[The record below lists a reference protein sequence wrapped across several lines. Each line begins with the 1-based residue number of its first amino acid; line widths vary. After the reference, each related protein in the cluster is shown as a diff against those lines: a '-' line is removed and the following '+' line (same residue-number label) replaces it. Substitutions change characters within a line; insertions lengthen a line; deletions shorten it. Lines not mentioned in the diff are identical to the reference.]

1 MGGPCY
7 LLVDAPPPADAA
19 AAANAAA
26 AAAGRLAAGV
36 SSKPRQR
43 VRGPRATDNFAVD
56 PFTFDGARWQSVE
69 QCYQAHKFLDPS
81 KREAIRQILPHAV
94 PQESDHSYG
103 LRVWRM
109 GASGTLRDDW
119 DAVKVEIMLSVCR
132 SKLAAHEALREQLLG
147 TGDAPIVGGP
157 STEWHGASGHHGW
170 STWNG
175 RINELLREE
184 LRQAASG
191 GAPSEKLVQLQAVF
205 ADYMEAEGGAKH
217 PLPGTTATLSE
228 AE

>member
-1 MGGPCY
+1 VLP
-7 LLVDAPPPADAA
+7 
-19 AAANAAA
+19 
-26 AAAGRLAAGV
+26 
-36 SSKPRQR
+36 
-43 VRGPRATDNFAVD
+43 
-56 PFTFDGARWQSVE
+56 E
-69 QCYQAHKFLDPS
+69 AHKFLDAS

-132 SKLAAHEALREQLLG
+132 SKLAAHEALCEQLLG

-170 STWNG
+170 SAWNG

-205 ADYMEAEGGAKH
+205 ADYMEAEGGAKQ
-217 PLPGTTATLSE
+217 PLPGTTATE
-228 AE
+228 CQGV

>member
-1 MGGPCY
+1 MNESFEKSIKILKGDKSADE
-7 LLVDAPPPADAA
+7 LLPP
-19 AAANAAA
+19 
-26 AAAGRLAAGV
+26 
-36 SSKPRQR
+36 
-43 VRGPRATDNFAVD
+43 
-56 PFTFDGARWQSVE
+56 
-69 QCYQAHKFLDPS
+69 
-81 KREAIRQILPHAV
+81 I
-94 PQESDHSYG
+94 
-103 LRVWRM
+103 
-109 GASGTLRDDW
+109 
-119 DAVKVEIMLSVCR
+119 KVEIMLRVCR
-132 SKLAAHEALREQLLG
+132 SKLAAHETLREQLLG

-217 PLPGTTATLSE
+217 PLPGTTATE
-228 AE
+228 

>member
-1 MGGPCY
+1 MGGPCR
-7 LLVDAPPPADAA
+7 LMHATGSKKAPAC
-19 AAANAAA
+19 
-26 AAAGRLAAGV
+26 
-36 SSKPRQR
+36 
-43 VRGPRATDNFAVD
+43 TDNFQLRR
-56 PFTFDGARWQSVE
+56 FDFGGAAWHSVE
-69 QCYQAHKFLDPS
+69 QCYQAHKFLDAS

-94 PQESDHSYG
+94 PEESDHSYG

-184 LRQAASG
+184 LRQAATG

-217 PLPGTTATLSE
+217 PLPGTTATE
-228 AE
+228 